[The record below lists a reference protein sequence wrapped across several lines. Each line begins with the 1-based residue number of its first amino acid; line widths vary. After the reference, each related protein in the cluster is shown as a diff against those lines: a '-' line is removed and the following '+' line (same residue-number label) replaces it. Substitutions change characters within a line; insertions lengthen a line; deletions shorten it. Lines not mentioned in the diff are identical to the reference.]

1 MSRNCKEEYCYQ
13 IDKITFVVGPV
24 YSDEGET
31 LAAILLKLMQV
42 DAERL

>member
-1 MSRNCKEEYCYQ
+1 MSDNCTEKYSYQ
-13 IDKITFVVGPV
+13 IEKITFMVEPV

-31 LAAILLKLMQV
+31 LAAILLKLMQA

>member
-1 MSRNCKEEYCYQ
+1 MSRNCKEEYSYQ

-31 LAAILLKLMQV
+31 LAAILLKLMQA

>member
-1 MSRNCKEEYCYQ
+1 MSDNCAEKYSYQ
-13 IDKITFVVGPV
+13 IDKITFVVEPV

-31 LAAILLKLMQV
+31 LAAILLKLMQA